1 MRRYMEASG
10 QILAAYLELVSA
22 EDVHVY
28 SIDECFV
35 EAGPYLRLY
44 GVDARTFARKLIA
57 KAFEATGVTATAGIG
72 ENLFQAKL
80 ALDVC
85 AKHASDGIGWLDAE
99 SFKREM
105 WFHIG
110 PGIAKRLAKY
120 GAYDLAGVCSVNP
133 KVLRKEFGR
142 NAEYLIDH
150 AWGLEACTVAQAR
163 GYRPRGH
170 SKTNGQVLM
179 RDYGWQEVETLLREM
194 VLASALELVADGLCA
209 AVAGVYVGYSAS
221 NFPHQSWE
229 AFGPCGSMAAGA
241 GGSAKL
247 PKPTN
252 DPQALTDAVLA
263 IYRARVTPG
272 LAIRR
277 VNVAFDGL
285 VPAGE
290 VQPTLFD
297 DDAAEGKRAAVAR
310 AMVDVRKRFGANA
323 LLKATSLKEEANA
336 MERNNQV
343 GGHRA

>member
-1 MRRYMEASG
+1 
-10 QILAAYLELVSA
+10 
-22 EDVHVY
+22 
-28 SIDECFV
+28 
-35 EAGPYLRLY
+35 
-44 GVDARTFARKLIA
+44 
-57 KAFEATGVTATAGIG
+57 
-72 ENLFQAKL
+72 
-80 ALDVC
+80 
-85 AKHASDGIGWLDAE
+85 
-99 SFKREM
+99 
-105 WFHIG
+105 
-110 PGIAKRLAKY
+110 
-120 GAYDLAGVCSVNP
+120 
-133 KVLRKEFGR
+133 
-142 NAEYLIDH
+142 
-150 AWGLEACTVAQAR
+150 
-163 GYRPRGH
+163 
-170 SKTNGQVLM
+170 M

-252 DPQALTDAVLA
+252 DPQALTDAVLV

-277 VNVAFDGL
+277 VNAAFDGL

-297 DDAAEGKRAAVAR
+297 DDAAEDKRAAVAQ